1 MLKNLNILSFFIA
14 FNLFA
19 QTSYVQMV
27 SSTSTGFNLEYTFGE
42 IQVDRVYANSE
53 NYSRLS
59 VPGLTKPYDIGNPDL
74 PVLSKLIEV
83 PLHGKITFE
92 VLNSK
97 HKIVDLAAEG
107 YADAIL
113 PSQPSL
119 FKSQKSTEVPFVLNK
134 ATYSKNNYYAQNLIT
149 IERLGVMRG
158 KAIARIQIAPI
169 AYNAI
174 TNELKI
180 VESLELNVN
189 FENSI
194 SSLSSAYRTPDFE
207 ANFSKLLNSNSNS
220 YQEFSSNT
228 TRMII
233 LSDPQFEQDLQPFI
247 RWKTR
252 KGFDVIEAYKGQE
265 EVGSTKESMKA
276 YIQSF
281 YDNATVENPAP
292 TYLLIVGD
300 HELIPSFEA
309 GNHVSDMYYCEF
321 TGDYFPE
328 MIFGRFSANNQSEL
342 NIQIDK
348 TLTYEKFLMPDPSYL
363 DEILLVAGVDQNF
376 APTHGNGQINYG
388 SEYYFNEAHNLIP
401 HIYLYPET
409 ESSEVEN
416 QIIQHVSKGLGFA
429 NYTAHCGPIGW
440 SDPSFEVP
448 DVVGLANES
457 QYGLMVGNC
466 CQSNVFNGA
475 TCFGEALLRKSKAGA
490 VGYIGGTDN
499 TLWDEDF
506 YWSVGNGPISVNP
519 TYEETGLAI
528 YDCSFHENN
537 EVATSWVTTQ
547 GQLLQSGNMAVTESA
562 SSQVEYYWEIY
573 HLMGDPSV
581 LTYYGVPSELSISHP
596 SAVPIGM
603 TSLAVSSE
611 QYTYV
616 AVSQNGVLLDA
627 KYTDQSGSVT
637 LSFDPLATLDVLE
650 VVATKQN
657 KQVYIGAVNIF
668 SSEMPYVTCSS
679 ITISNGSD
687 QTNQFEV
694 NETFVLNMNLENFG
708 STVATGLNIEVTS
721 SNPNV
726 TLAFNPILVDSISGQ
741 SNLSLTD
748 SVTIELN
755 TNFSDQESVLVSYT
769 ISDSQGEVWTS
780 YSNILVNAP
789 NLDFSGQALS
799 NGETFINFGETVDLV
814 FALDN
819 IGHAIS
825 AAGFVSVSS
834 DLASLTIHSDSIT
847 FTTLEIDS
855 TILITIPVTLNTD
868 ALEAT
873 SYTISV
879 EAVNL
884 DGFTANSQVL
894 LETPYCSAESMDVE
908 IIIETDYAANETS
921 WTLSNSTGDILAE
934 VEPNDLDN
942 FQTYSELVC
951 LSRDQHY
958 TFEIQDEY
966 GDGIQW
972 GGYTIS
978 ICDETIASENQ
989 FGNSDMVNF
998 ISNCDQTLETGCTD
1012 PEASNFSSDAL
1023 IDDGS
1028 CLLSVGLEE
1037 LVNSIKIYPNPAKS
1051 TIAVNLGS
1059 LKAESIIICQL
1070 EGKQVF
1076 SVPVFDSKTSFNISS
1091 LEDGF
1096 YLIRIKLQNGQ
1107 VVSRSIVVM

>member
-1 MLKNLNILSFFIA
+1 MLKNLSILSFFIA
-14 FNLFA
+14 FNLYA

-27 SSTSTGFNLEYTFGE
+27 SSTSTGFNLEYTSGE

-53 NYSRLS
+53 NYSSLS

-83 PLHGKITFE
+83 PLHGEISYQ
-92 VLNSK
+92 VLNLK
-97 HKIVDLAAEG
+97 QKIVDLDAEG
-107 YADAIL
+107 FADAIL

-119 FKSQKSTEVPFVLNK
+119 FKNQKSTEVPFVLNE

-149 IERLGVMRG
+149 IKRLGVMRG
-158 KAIARIQIAPI
+158 KAIARIQIAPL
-169 AYNAI
+169 AYNAV

-180 VESLELNVN
+180 IESLELSVN

-194 SSLSSAYRTPDFE
+194 SSLSSAYRTPDFQ

-220 YQEFSSNT
+220 NQEFSSNT

-265 EVGSTKESMKA
+265 EVGNTKESMKA

-292 TYLLIVGD
+292 TYLLVVGD
-300 HELIPSFEA
+300 HELIPSFEV

-328 MIFGRFSANNQSEL
+328 MIFGRFSANNQNEL

-348 TLTYEKFLMPDPSYL
+348 TLDYEKFLMPDPSYL
-363 DEILLVAGVDQNF
+363 DEVLLVAGVDQGY

-429 NYTAHCGPIGW
+429 NYTAHCGPSGW
-440 SDPSFEVP
+440 SDPSFELP
-448 DVVGLANES
+448 DVAGLSNDS
-457 QYGLMVGNC
+457 QFGLMVGNC

-475 TCFGEALLRKSKAGA
+475 TCFGEALLRKPNAGA

-506 YWSVGNGPISVNP
+506 YWSVGNGPISSNP
-519 TYEETGLAI
+519 TYEETGLAA

-537 EVATSWVTTQ
+537 ELPSSWVTTQ

-562 SSQVEYYWEIY
+562 SSNVEYYWEIY
-573 HLMGDPSV
+573 QLMGDPSV

-596 SAVPIGM
+596 SALPIGM

-637 LSFDPLATLDVLE
+637 LSFDPLTSMDALE

-657 KQVYIGAVNIF
+657 KQVYIGAVDIF

-679 ITISNGSD
+679 IAISNGL
-687 QTNQFEV
+687 QETNQFEV
-694 NETFVLNMNLENFG
+694 NETFLLNLNLENNG
-708 STVATGLNIEVTS
+708 STTATDLNIEIS
-721 SNPNV
+721 STNPNV
-726 TLAFNPILVDSISGQ
+726 TLAFNPILVDSIPGQ

-755 TNFSDQESVLVSYT
+755 NNFSDQETVLVSYT

-780 YSNILVNAP
+780 YSNVLVNAP
-789 NLDFSGQALS
+789 NLDFSGHTLS
-799 NGETFINFGETVDLV
+799 NAETFINFGETVNLV

-825 AAGFVSVSS
+825 AGGFVSLSS
-834 DLASLTIHSDSIT
+834 DLEALSIGYDSIT
-847 FTTLEIDS
+847 FTALEIDS
-855 TILITIPVTLNTD
+855 TALITVPVTLNSD
-868 ALEAT
+868 APQAT
-873 SYTISV
+873 SYTISL

-884 DGFTANSQVL
+884 DGFTANSQIL
-894 LETPYCSAESMDVE
+894 LEPPYCSAESMDVE

-921 WTLSNSTGDILAE
+921 WTLSNSIGDILAE
-934 VEPNDLDN
+934 VEANNLDN
-942 FQTYSELVC
+942 FQTYSDLFC
-951 LSRDQHY
+951 LNRDEHY
-958 TFEIQDEY
+958 TFEIQDSY

-989 FGNSDMVNF
+989 FGGSDLVHF
-998 ISNCDQTLETGCTD
+998 ISNCDQTIETGCTD
-1012 PEASNFSSDAL
+1012 LDASNYNSDAL

-1028 CLLSVGLEE
+1028 CLFGVGLAE
-1037 LVNSIKIYPNPAKS
+1037 LESSIKLYPNPAKN
-1051 TIAVNLGS
+1051 TITVNLGS
-1059 LKAESIIICQL
+1059 LKAESLTISQL
-1070 EGKQVF
+1070 DGKQVF
-1076 SVPVFDSKTSFNISS
+1076 SVPNFDSKTSITISS

-1096 YLIRIKLQNGQ
+1096 YLIRIKLQDGQ
-1107 VVSRSIVVM
+1107 VVSSSIVVM